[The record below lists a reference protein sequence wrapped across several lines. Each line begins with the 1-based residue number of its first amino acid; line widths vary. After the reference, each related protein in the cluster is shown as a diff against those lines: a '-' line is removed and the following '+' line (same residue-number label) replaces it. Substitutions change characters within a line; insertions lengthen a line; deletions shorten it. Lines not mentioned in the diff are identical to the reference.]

1 MGGSHFIQTTY
12 FFPNQLEKSF
22 HLFWFHGASGM
33 LRYNTAMVRVSPVLE
48 TKGKMICWGMGS
60 QLPLRTIRAVFPMTS
75 LLGFPFAI
83 GPCCLPALF
92 SFYPSVH
99 VCVCVC
105 VCVYFSPLTLVII
118 FCPQRSLWSKTLQE
132 WIFKYF
138 SSGES
143 AVMSDCLFRAIVYC
157 SDKWKY
163 QGEKG
168 IDLTLI
174 GLEWK
179 GRNYR

>member
-1 MGGSHFIQTTY
+1 MGGNHFIQTTY

-22 HLFWFHGASGM
+22 HLFRFHGASGM

-60 QLPLRTIRAVFPMTS
+60 QLPLHTVRAVFPMTS

-99 VCVCVC
+99 VCVCVH
-105 VCVYFSPLTLVII
+105 VCLLFPSDTGNHFLPTEKLVVQDTPRMN
-118 FCPQRSLWSKTLQE
+118 FQVFFQW
-132 WIFKYF
+132 
-138 SSGES
+138 GECC
-143 AVMSDCLFRAIVYC
+143 D
-157 SDKWKY
+157 
-163 QGEKG
+163 E
-168 IDLTLI
+168 
-174 GLEWK
+174 
-179 GRNYR
+179 

>member
-60 QLPLRTIRAVFPMTS
+60 QLPLHTIRAVFPMTS

-105 VCVYFSPLTLVII
+105 VCVYFFPLTLVII
-118 FCPQRSLWSKTLQE
+118 SAHREACGPRHSKNE
-132 WIFKYF
+132 F
-138 SSGES
+138 SSIFPVGRVLWWVIAFSEQLS
-143 AVMSDCLFRAIVYC
+143 IAVINGNIRG
-157 SDKWKY
+157 K
-163 QGEKG
+163 KG
-168 IDLTLI
+168 IVLTLI